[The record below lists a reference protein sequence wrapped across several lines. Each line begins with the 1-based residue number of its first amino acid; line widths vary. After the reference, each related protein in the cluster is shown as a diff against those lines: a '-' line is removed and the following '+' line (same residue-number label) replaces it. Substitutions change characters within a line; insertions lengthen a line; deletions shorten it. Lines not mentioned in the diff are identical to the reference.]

1 MHQAKHGFSKKK
13 TEGEKIEEKNL
24 DFEATKQV
32 LLPPLKH
39 LLLKPYIFSDG

>member
-1 MHQAKHGFSKKK
+1 MASARRKQKGKEFK
-13 TEGEKIEEKNL
+13 EKNL